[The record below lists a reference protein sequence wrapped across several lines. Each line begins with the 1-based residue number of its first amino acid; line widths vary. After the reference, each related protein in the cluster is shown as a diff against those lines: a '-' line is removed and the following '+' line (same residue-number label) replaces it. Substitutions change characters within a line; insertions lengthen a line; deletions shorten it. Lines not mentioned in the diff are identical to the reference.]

1 VAWQQLILHLRAE
14 ELPQA
19 EALLELAG
27 ALALSI
33 GDAADH
39 PLIEPAPGETPLW
52 PSVEVRALFTADR
65 DLGRLG
71 KVLRETLR
79 TERIPAIE
87 ALADARWT
95 DAWREHITVRELGG
109 GFAVIP
115 ADTPAA
121 SAPPRHLKL
130 HMGLAFGTGQHAT
143 TALCLEWLAAQRLAG
158 LTVLDFGCGSG
169 ILALAALKL
178 GAARAYACD
187 NDPQALTATGD
198 NASLNGLHRALW
210 VGEPQSLPP
219 LQTDV
224 ILANIVAGT
233 LTALAERFAACAAR
247 GAAIVLS
254 GILAEQRNDVESA
267 YAAYFEDFC
276 HTQRDG
282 WTCVVGR
289 RSHRPF
295 SRVC

>member
-1 VAWQQLILHLRAE
+1 MAWQQLILHVRRE

-27 ALALSI
+27 ALAFSV

-39 PLIEPAPGETPLW
+39 PLLEPAPGETPLW
-52 PSVEVRALFTADR
+52 PQVVVRALFGEHS
-65 DLGRLG
+65 DLRRLG
-71 KVLRETLR
+71 TVLRETLH
-79 TERIPAIE
+79 TERVPQIE
-87 ALADARWT
+87 VLADERWT
-95 DAWREHITVRELGG
+95 DAWRQHIAVRELGA
-109 GFAVIP
+109 GFTVIP
-115 ADTPAA
+115 ADTPSPA
-121 SAPPRHLKL
+121 APPRHLKL

-143 TALCLEWLAAQRLAG
+143 TALCLEWLTVLRLDG

-187 NDPQALTATGD
+187 YDPQALAATD
-198 NASLNGLHRALW
+198 ANARLNDLRGALW
-210 VGEPQSLPP
+210 VGEPRSLPR
-219 LQTDV
+219 LQADV

-233 LTALAERFAACAAR
+233 LTALVERFAACAVR

-267 YAAYFEDFC
+267 YAAYFEDFR
-276 HTQRDG
+276 HMQRDG
-282 WTCVVGR
+282 WICIVAR
-289 RSHRPF
+289 RNARAF
-295 SRVC
+295 STI